1 MNLQRME
8 DRAGRMERLESR
20 IRSGMYQV
28 AKFAAT
34 WSCGDARNIA
44 TVSFVL
50 DHPVEMPSQ
59 QKVFRI
65 KHNTWSLWSS
75 TKRHSSSKT
84 RNWCGGAV
92 TVESGLPQFPVEAP
106 GTGKEKCKTICD
118 ARSGARDVQRQDGQL
133 VSAVRQQATI
143 WKLASFLAWL
153 TDVCQRCKEWCC
165 AIPMRCRAAAVAP
178 TTFETQTMCF
188 GRWFS
193 TKLERTDC
201 LNAPLKNIV
210 K

>member
-1 MNLQRME
+1 
-8 DRAGRMERLESR
+8 MERLESR

-118 ARSGARDVQRQDGQL
+118 ARSGGKGCPTARWAISFGGEAASHDLEIGIVPGVVDGCL
-133 VSAVRQQATI
+133 
-143 WKLASFLAWL
+143 
-153 TDVCQRCKEWCC
+153 
-165 AIPMRCRAAAVAP
+165 P
-178 TTFETQTMCF
+178 T
-188 GRWFS
+188 
-193 TKLERTDC
+193 L
-201 LNAPLKNIV
+201 
-210 K
+210 